1 MKFLKIFYLL
11 FLILVLILA
20 SCSSEKKEAE
30 KTTTEKAEVA
40 KTKLGGCILLS
51 AFGQVPDNIYQETE
65 IVATDEYKPFSK
77 KLTVYGLTLIAR
89 DDISDDFMKKVA
101 KTVKEMFPQE
111 GEGIDRELQKELL
124 RNLYRYKAVIPL
136 FKGREHSFSPDDEKA
151 WAETRSQNSICDII
165 MEGVSGQVNEVVEH
179 ILHHVTDVGFHY
191 TFPEEWGISTSSK
204 LYQVMQEAINNKY
217 YDVSQYNRIPDEERN
232 RVLLQEFAYWIIYT
246 SWDLRKIYGPMQ
258 AEWSIMTAA
267 ELKENLPQ
275 AWQLFEETVPKV
287 MNPPTEATLEEFK
300 AYEVKE

>member
-1 MKFLKIFYLL
+1 MKIHKIFYLVI
-11 FLILVLILA
+11 ILVFMLA
-20 SCSSEKKEAE
+20 SCSPSKKEAE
-30 KTTTEKAEVA
+30 KSSPEKAEIT
-40 KTKLGGCILLS
+40 KTKLGGCVLL
-51 AFGQVPDNIYQETE
+51 APVGQVPDNLYQETE
-65 IVATDEYKPFSK
+65 IAPTDEYKPFTK

-111 GEGIDRELQKELL
+111 GEGLDSELQKELL
-124 RNLYRYKAVIPL
+124 RNLYRYRAVIPL
-136 FKGREHSFSPDDEKA
+136 FKGREHGFSPEDEKA
-151 WAETRSQNSICDII
+151 WDETRSKNSICDII

-191 TFPEEWGISTSSK
+191 TFTEEWGISTSSK

-217 YDVSQYNRIPDEERN
+217 YDVSQYGREAGEERN

-258 AEWSIMTAA
+258 AEWSIITAA
-267 ELKENLPQ
+267 ELREKIPH

-287 MNPPTEATLEEFK
+287 MSPPTKATLEEFK
-300 AYEVKE
+300 AYEVEE

>member
-1 MKFLKIFYLL
+1 MKNRKIFYL
-11 FLILVLILA
+11 FIILVFIMA
-20 SCSSEKKEAE
+20 SCSPQKQEAE
-30 KTTTEKAEVA
+30 KPTLEKPEAA

-51 AFGQVPDNIYQETE
+51 PLGQVPENLYQETE
-65 IVATDEYKPFSK
+65 IIATDEYKPFTK
-77 KLTVYGLTLIAR
+77 KLMVCGLTLIAR

-111 GEGIDRELQKELL
+111 GEGLDRELQQELL
-124 RNLYRYKAVIPL
+124 RNLYRYRATIPL
-136 FKGREHSFSPDDEKA
+136 FKGREHKFSPEDEKD
-151 WAETRSQNSICDII
+151 WAETRSKNSICDII

-204 LYQVMQEAINNKY
+204 LYQVMQAGINNKY
-217 YDVSQYNRIPDEERN
+217 YDITQYNRISDEPRN
-232 RVLLQEFAYWIIYT
+232 RVLLQEFAYWVIYT

-267 ELKENLPQ
+267 ELKERLPQ
-275 AWQLFEETVPKV
+275 AWQLFEEIVPKV
-287 MNPPTEATLEEFK
+287 MSPPTKATLEEFK